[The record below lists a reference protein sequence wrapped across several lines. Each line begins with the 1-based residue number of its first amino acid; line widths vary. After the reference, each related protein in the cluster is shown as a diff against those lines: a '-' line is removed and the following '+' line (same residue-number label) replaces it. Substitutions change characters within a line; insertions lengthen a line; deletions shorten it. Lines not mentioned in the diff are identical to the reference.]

1 MINKLPAWS
10 QPTVKQYL
18 ETGQFKDH
26 KPVPMDPNEA
36 AEGKEMMQGMI
47 DAYVAQDNTSA
58 DSNPA
63 KGVIET
69 QEDFFGSVRAEYQ
82 NENGIKEGFATV
94 AGREGSVVY
103 IRNTE
108 KALDVLVVSNEQG
121 ADDGVFHFSHSDP
134 NGSFMTMD
142 FDRMLIAH

>member
-10 QPTVKQYL
+10 QPTVKQYV

-26 KPVPMDPNEA
+26 KPVPMEPSEA
-36 AEGKEMMQGMI
+36 AEGRELLLGMI
-47 DAYVAQDNTSA
+47 DAYVSQDNTSV

-82 NENGIKEGFATV
+82 NENDVKEGFATV
-94 AGREGSVVY
+94 AGRESVVY

-134 NGSFMTMD
+134 NGSFTTMN
-142 FDRMLIAH
+142 FDQMMIAR